1 MRNEREE
8 KSVQEVC
15 IALNSL
21 GITTKKTESQF
32 ETYDILTTGKTEGV
46 VEVKNRDLSKDKFIK
61 YWTKEGFL
69 LESAKYYKL
78 RNKNSMY
85 INIFDLDGIEVIIG
99 WNLSGEKDCTKNK
112 STESTIVNCPVTSEF
127 TDHIVY
133 VEKDC
138 WLIKRRTTT
147 LRMIKV
153 DGKWV
158 SLSMNNFNK
167 YFGL

>member
-61 YWTKEGFL
+61 YWLKEGFI

-85 INIFDLDGIEVIIG
+85 INIFNVEGQEIIIG
-99 WNLSGEKDCTKNK
+99 WNLSGIKDCTTNK
-112 STESTIVNCPVTSEF
+112 STEFKIVNCPVTSEF

-133 VEKDC
+133 VDKQVY
-138 WLIKRRTTT
+138 LLKRRTTT
-147 LRMIKV
+147 LRLIKIN
-153 DGKWV
+153 GQWK
-158 SLSMNNFNK
+158 SLTMNEFNNF
-167 YFGL
+167 FSL